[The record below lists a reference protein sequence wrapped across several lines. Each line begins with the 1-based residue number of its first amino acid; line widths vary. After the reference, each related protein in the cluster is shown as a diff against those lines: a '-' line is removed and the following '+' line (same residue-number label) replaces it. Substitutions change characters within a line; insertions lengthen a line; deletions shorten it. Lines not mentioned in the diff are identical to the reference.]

1 MGHCWFSNARS
12 RENRPGYVQTHR
24 IVTRE
29 VIGAAEG
36 TSRQFVLKTR
46 VKEILT
52 PVQVGEMF
60 EFDFNDRDKGSAP
73 LSYNDRLFMSKV
85 KEEIHQRDDGHFEIP
100 LPLKNPAVKFPN
112 NKSQAMSRLN
122 KLRHRFEKD
131 ESYQKDYLAFME
143 NIIESGYAE
152 RVPDKELSQD
162 SGDVWYLPH
171 HGVYHPKKPHK
182 IRVVFDCSAEFKGES
197 LNRHLLQG
205 PDLTNNL
212 AGVLVRFRQEKTA
225 IMCDIEGMFHQV
237 HVNVEH
243 RNLLRFLWWAD
254 GDINR
259 EPVECRMTVHLFGAT
274 SSPGCANIGLKT
286 AADVYE
292 EEFGNAAPVSFEMT
306 ST

>member
-1 MGHCWFSNARS
+1 VEVGLLIGANCTHAIKP
-12 RENRPGYVQTHR
+12 REIIPGNDNDPYGIRTALGWGIVGSVTHSLEKTDQDTVQTHR

-52 PVQVGEMF
+52 PVQVGKMF

-131 ESYQKDYLAFME
+131 EGYQKD
-143 NIIESGYAE
+143 
-152 RVPDKELSQD
+152 
-162 SGDVWYLPH
+162 
-171 HGVYHPKKPHK
+171 
-182 IRVVFDCSAEFKGES
+182 
-197 LNRHLLQG
+197 
-205 PDLTNNL
+205 
-212 AGVLVRFRQEKTA
+212 
-225 IMCDIEGMFHQV
+225 
-237 HVNVEH
+237 
-243 RNLLRFLWWAD
+243 
-254 GDINR
+254 
-259 EPVECRMTVHLFGAT
+259 
-274 SSPGCANIGLKT
+274 
-286 AADVYE
+286 
-292 EEFGNAAPVSFEMT
+292 
-306 ST
+306 